1 MDTGQ
6 WQQVKTAFGRA
17 LDLLPEERA
26 DYVESLSDPAVRL
39 EVASLLA
46 SHRQADDLMEIPA
59 IRLDA
64 DSPDDPERDPWI
76 GKDIGGYHV
85 ISRIG
90 RGGMGVVYQAV
101 RVGDHFL
108 KLVALKVV
116 RSGVGSEDSIRRF
129 KNERQILASLEHAN
143 IARLLDGGAT
153 EDGLPYLIM
162 EYIEGKPVDE
172 YCDARRLTIPERL
185 KLFQDICA
193 AVQYA
198 HQNLIVHRD
207 IKPANILVTA
217 DAVPKLLDF
226 GIAKLLEPQL
236 YFQTADPTVA
246 LRPMTP
252 EYASPEQIR
261 GDSITTSSDIYSLG
275 VVLYRLLT
283 GHPPYRVHKTPP
295 HELAKSILETEPERP
310 STALKREEEIKDAEG
325 QPVQVTPESAAT
337 ARSEHPE
344 NLRRRLSGDLDN
356 IVMKALRK
364 DPARRYVSVAQ
375 FSEDIGRHLDG
386 LPVIARKD
394 TLGYRASKFV
404 RRHRIGVAAI
414 AAIFFLL
421 VAGMIATTW
430 QARVAGEQR
439 AIANRR
445 FNDVRKLANSLLFEL
460 HDSIKDLPGSTPARK
475 LLVTRAL
482 EYLDSLSQEA
492 KGDASLQRELAVAYL
507 KIGDVQGQPRQAS
520 LGDRAGA
527 EASYRKGLAIREA
540 LVAADPRNVDLR
552 RELVTAYGKLSD
564 LLHEKGNSA
573 GAMEMS
579 DKQRA
584 SVDEILAADPKN
596 VSSRILHAMFRMDH
610 GYKQATIGNDR
621 EGGLADLRQ
630 GSRLLAELAA
640 ERPQDQSVHRILGL
654 SYSRTAE
661 ILKDTRSARP
671 EALDLYKKAL
681 AVTQGLVRAD
691 PNNADYQRIVAY
703 DQFEMGSLLK
713 DMGELSQAAMWD
725 RQALASFEKLAAADP
740 ASPIYRQD
748 IAAVSRDLG
757 EVLTRTGNAESAIE
771 HFQRSLSILQ
781 LVPAADDPH
790 SIVGAAALADQFW
803 LGKAHVLA
811 SISPTASANG
821 KLEHCREALKWF
833 RKCLPALE
841 GLRRSG
847 SDDSAAKQIQEIQ
860 RDLKSCPEQ

>member
-1 MDTGQ
+1 MDAGQ
-6 WQQVKTAFGRA
+6 WQQIKAAFGKA
-17 LDLLPEERA
+17 LELLPEERDA
-26 DYVESLSDPAVRL
+26 YLESLSDPAVRA

-46 SHRQADDLMEIPA
+46 SQRHADDLMEIAA

-64 DSPDDPERDPWI
+64 DPDPERDPWI
-76 GKDIGGYHV
+76 GKNIGAYHV
-85 ISRIG
+85 IARIG
-90 RGGMGVVYQAV
+90 QGGMGVVYRAV

-108 KLVALKVV
+108 KHVALKVV
-116 RSGVGSEDSIRRF
+116 RSGIGSEGAIRRF

-143 IARLLDGGAT
+143 IARLLDGGTT
-153 EDGLPYLIM
+153 ESGLPYLIM
-162 EYIEGKPVDE
+162 EYIDGKPVDE
-172 YCDARRLTIPERL
+172 YCDSRRLALSERL
-185 KLFQDICA
+185 RLFQNICA

-198 HQNLIVHRD
+198 HQNLVVHRD
-207 IKPANILVTA
+207 IKPGNILVTA
-217 DAVPKLLDF
+217 DGVPKLLDF

-236 YFQTADPTVA
+236 YFQTADPTIA

-261 GDSITTSSDIYSLG
+261 GESITTSSDIYSLG

-283 GHPPYRVHKTPP
+283 GHPPYRVDKTPP
-295 HELAKSILETEPERP
+295 HEMAKTILETEPERP
-310 STALKREEEIKDAEG
+310 STVLKREEEIKDAEG
-325 QPVQVTPESAAT
+325 RSVHVTPESVAK

-344 NLRRRLSGDLDN
+344 ALRRHLSGDLDN
-356 IVMKALRK
+356 IVLKALRK

-375 FSEDIGRHLDG
+375 FSEDIGRHLEG

-394 TLGYRASKFV
+394 TIGYRTSKFV

-430 QARVAGEQR
+430 QARVARVQR
-439 AIANRR
+439 ALADRR
-445 FNDVRKLANSLLFEL
+445 FEDVRALANSLLFEL

-482 EYLDSLSQEA
+482 EYLDSLSREA
-492 KGDASLQRELAVAYL
+492 TGDVSLQRELAAAYL
-507 KIGDVQGQPRQAS
+507 KVGDVQGQPRQAN

-540 LVAADPRNVDLR
+540 LVAADPRNIDLR
-552 RELVTAYGKLSD
+552 RELVVVYGKLSD
-564 LLHEKGNSA
+564 LLGDRGNLA
-573 GAMEMS
+573 GAMEFS
-579 DKQRA
+579 GKQMA

-596 VSSRILHAMFRMDH
+596 VSSRILYATFRMDY
-610 GYKQATIGNDR
+610 GYKQAVIGNDR
-621 EGGLADLRQ
+621 EGGLANLRQ
-630 GSRLLAELAA
+630 GSKLLAELAA
-640 ERPQDQSVHRILGL
+640 DRPQDKSVDRILSL
-654 SYSRTAE
+654 SYSRTAG
-661 ILKDTRSARP
+661 ILKGTPSARR
-671 EALDLYKKAL
+671 EALDLYGKAL
-681 AVTQGLVRAD
+681 AVAQGLVRAD

-703 DQFEMGSLLK
+703 DQFEMGSLRK

-748 IAAVSRDLG
+748 LAVVSRQLG
-757 EVLTRTGNAESAIE
+757 EVSTRMGNAESAIE
-771 HFQRSLSILQ
+771 QLQRSLSILQ
-781 LVPAADDPH
+781 IVPLADDPN
-790 SIVGAAALADQFW
+790 SVVGAAALADQFW

-811 SISPTASANG
+811 SMSPTASRNE
-821 KLEHCREALKWF
+821 KLEHCREALNWF

-841 GLRRSG
+841 SLRSSG
-847 SDDSAAKQIQEIQ
+847 SDPSAAKQIQEIQ
-860 RDLKSCPEQ
+860 RDRESCPVQ